1 MSSLNIIK
9 KYPELLELAYLSE
22 REREHDLHAIF
33 KRDIEDNCQ
42 FSFRGWRIYPIK
54 TDGEID
60 MARLFKHLTCE
71 EIMVENED
79 GTTYPK
85 RVFEMA
91 RSQRLHWINHHVRE
105 LTPDNLDV
113 FTKYSKLPLWHQI
126 LLRLHIHRLL
136 PYNAVISMP
145 MESVESL
152 YATKQ

>member
-71 EIMVENED
+71 EIMVENEERD
-79 GTTYPK
+79 GKKRKVKKTYIYDKVEKYVIVLEQQRSNGFYLLTAYHLNKEYGLKALEKKMKK
-85 RVFEMA
+85 RL
-91 RSQRLHWINHHVRE
+91 Q
-105 LTPDNLDV
+105 TPL
-113 FTKYSKLPLWHQI
+113 
-126 LLRLHIHRLL
+126 
-136 PYNAVISMP
+136 
-145 MESVESL
+145 
-152 YATKQ
+152 

>member
-1 MSSLNIIK
+1 MSSLNITK

-91 RSQRLHWINHHVRE
+91 RSQRLHWINHGTSRNSGAWIWRE
-105 LTPDNLDV
+105 LLNLRYENLGSILDV
-113 FTKYSKLPLWHQI
+113 PPFGS
-126 LLRLHIHRLL
+126 
-136 PYNAVISMP
+136 
-145 MESVESL
+145 
-152 YATKQ
+152 

>member
-71 EIMVENED
+71 EIM
-79 GTTYPK
+79 GQCK
-85 RVFEMA
+85 KLRGKF
-91 RSQRLHWINHHVRE
+91 INCYLCLQIH
-105 LTPDNLDV
+105 
-113 FTKYSKLPLWHQI
+113 SLW
-126 LLRLHIHRLL
+126 
-136 PYNAVISMP
+136 S
-145 MESVESL
+145 
-152 YATKQ
+152 

>member
-79 GTTYPK
+79 GTTY
-85 RVFEMA
+85 
-91 RSQRLHWINHHVRE
+91 LNHHVRE

-113 FTKYSKLPLWHQI
+113 FTIEERDGKKRKVKKTYIYDKVEKYVIVLEQQRSNGFYLLTAYHLNKEYGHSSKKVW
-126 LLRLHIHRLL
+126 
-136 PYNAVISMP
+136 V
-145 MESVESL
+145 
-152 YATKQ
+152 

>member
-60 MARLFKHLTCE
+60 MAR
-71 EIMVENED
+71 
-79 GTTYPK
+79 
-85 RVFEMA
+85 
-91 RSQRLHWINHHVRE
+91 SQRLHWINHHVRE

-113 FTKYSKLPLWHQI
+113 FTIEERDGKKRKVKKTYIYDKVEKYVIVLEQQRSNGFYLLTAYHLNKEYGLKALEKKMKKRLQTPL
-126 LLRLHIHRLL
+126 
-136 PYNAVISMP
+136 
-145 MESVESL
+145 
-152 YATKQ
+152 

>member
-71 EIMVENED
+71 EISMI
-79 GTTYPK
+79 K
-85 RVFEMA
+85 WKSM
-91 RSQRLHWINHHVRE
+91 
-105 LTPDNLDV
+105 
-113 FTKYSKLPLWHQI
+113 
-126 LLRLHIHRLL
+126 LLSW
-136 PYNAVISMP
+136 NNNV
-145 MESVESL
+145 
-152 YATKQ
+152 ATDSIC